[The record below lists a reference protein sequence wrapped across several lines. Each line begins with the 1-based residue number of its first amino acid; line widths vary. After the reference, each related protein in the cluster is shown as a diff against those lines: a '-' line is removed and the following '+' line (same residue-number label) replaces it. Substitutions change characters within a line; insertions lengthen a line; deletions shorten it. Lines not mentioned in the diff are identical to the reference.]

1 MKTYQQ
7 FINGEFRDSS
17 SNEVFEVLNPFT
29 EQVVSTAPKGGAADA
44 EAALA
49 AATAAQTAWAA
60 RPASERAGYLKQM
73 AAVIRANRVELAR
86 VLMEEQAKVSSLS
99 QVEIDFTADYFDYYA
114 GWARIYEGE
123 IIQSDRPKEN
133 ILLFRQPI
141 GVVVGIC
148 PWNFPFF
155 VMARKVA
162 PALLTGN
169 TIVVKPSSETP
180 NSTFEFAKL
189 VAQLDLPKGVLNIV
203 SGGGGTLGNALVKSP
218 LTGMVSLTGSVEAG
232 QKIITATAENITK
245 TSLELG
251 GKAPAIVC
259 ADADLDLAVKAIV
272 ASRVIFSGQVCN
284 CAERVYVDDKV
295 AGEFLDKLTK
305 AMAAV
310 SYGDPAADPN
320 PDMSCQVSLDQL
332 EKVEAMVERAKQ
344 DGAEVLTGGSRPND
358 TSHGYFYQPTLLA
371 NCRQDME
378 IMRQEIFGP
387 ALPVMTV
394 SGLDEA
400 IAMANDCEFGL
411 TSSIFTNNIGS
422 VMRACNELKYG
433 ETYVNR
439 EHFEGMQ
446 GFHAGWRK
454 SGIGG
459 ADGKHGLYEY
469 LQSHVVYI
477 QS

>member
-29 EQVVSTAPKGGAADA
+29 EQVISTAPKGGAADA

-86 VLMEEQAKVSSLS
+86 VLMEEQAKVSSLA

-232 QKIITATAENITK
+232 QKIIAATAENITK